1 MKKRRRGKNYFH
13 KETEG
18 RRSRK
23 PTSTDGNAV
32 KMIFDCR
39 TFSFFKL
46 IDYKICFMYL
56 REDLL
61 MLEWIKKHRIVIS
74 VLFFVFASVLSHIRY
89 ILGDAEF
96 FFSVNTDSFSQ
107 LIRMTP
113 FLEDNILDSQW
124 SWSYGLGGDI
134 FSEFSYYYTTSPFFI
149 CGCF

>member
-1 MKKRRRGKNYFH
+1 
-13 KETEG
+13 
-18 RRSRK
+18 
-23 PTSTDGNAV
+23 
-32 KMIFDCR
+32 
-39 TFSFFKL
+39 
-46 IDYKICFMYL
+46 
-56 REDLL
+56 